1 MWLGHG
7 HGVGVVRLL
16 GFVGLWRVVVS
27 AIGMASV
34 DRDRCFGIGCL
45 AECVDGQRLASR

>member
-7 HGVGVVRLL
+7 HGVVCLL
-16 GFVGLWRVVVS
+16 GFVLLWHVVVL

-34 DRDRCFGIGCL
+34 DQDRCFGIGCL